1 MDFIDKKEEFAD
13 VLELFVAGQA
23 SRGDVLSRVQTL
35 ELDDDF
41 KGIPLFENIFKEL
54 KEYLDDLSR
63 KELKQRVLFIR
74 SYLE

>member
-1 MDFIDKKEEFAD
+1 MDFVDKKEELAD

-23 SRGDVLSRVQTL
+23 SREDVLSRVQTL
-35 ELDDDF
+35 ELDEEF
-41 KGIPLFENIFKEL
+41 KQIPLFENIFKEL

>member
-1 MDFIDKKEEFAD
+1 MDFVDKKEEFAD

-23 SRGDVLSRVQTL
+23 SREDVLSRVETL

-41 KGIPLFENIFKEL
+41 KGIALFENIFKEL
-54 KEYLDDLSR
+54 KNYLDDLSR